1 MVDDLIPP
9 RRESPR
15 ASNGDRSPVAPSS
28 ALSWQ
33 RLGSLDRSEPHRSRG
48 SAFRVLMSP
57 PRPGPPWPAV
67 GMLSVSRGRI
77 SCSIGRTM
85 DATPPTR
92 QLVASLA
99 ANLSHRLGAS
109 PDWTAEV
116 FQCVAELLHG
126 PNRTVHAARRRPNSD
141 WCPEYL
147 LDVTITDD
155 DPDREGH
162 GPFGY
167 RKLLLALEC
176 EWGPSLDK
184 LRYDFCKLVDVR
196 AARKVFV
203 GYVSSSESAD
213 GFAQQAQEFLNSH
226 DLVAVDEEYGVLLF
240 AGNPLRPSAWILSRR
255 DGLDPVA

>member
-1 MVDDLIPP
+1 
-9 RRESPR
+9 
-15 ASNGDRSPVAPSS
+15 
-28 ALSWQ
+28 
-33 RLGSLDRSEPHRSRG
+33 
-48 SAFRVLMSP
+48 
-57 PRPGPPWPAV
+57 
-67 GMLSVSRGRI
+67 
-77 SCSIGRTM
+77 M
-85 DATPPTR
+85 DATPPTS

-99 ANLSHRLGAS
+99 ANLSHRLASS

-126 PNRTVHAARRRPNSD
+126 PNRTFHAARRRPNSD

-155 DPDREGH
+155 DPDRERP

-184 LRYDFCKLVDVR
+184 LRYDFCKLADVR

-203 GYVSSSESAD
+203 GYVSSSESAG

-255 DGLDPVA
+255 ELRGIEVHG